1 MELQKID
8 PSVQA
13 IQDYMVENNHVDGI
27 FGDGKSIANSP
38 DVAIKHSFADQ
49 VYIRQMN
56 LKKDYVIVGAI
67 HNHLHAWFLLSGKVI
82 INNNGEKIEHV
93 APCYTVSKPGSKRL
107 IYAVEDSVFVNTHK
121 NPSNTKNIEE
131 LEKEIVSMTMEEYNN
146 KTI

>member
-1 MELQKID
+1 MELKTID

-13 IQDYMVENNHVDGI
+13 VQDYIVRNNHIEGM
-27 FGDGKSIANSP
+27 FGDGKSIAKSP
-38 DVAIKHSFADQ
+38 DVTIKHSFADQ

-93 APCYTVSKPGSKRL
+93 APCYTVSEPGSKRL
-107 IYAVEDSVFVNTHK
+107 IYAIEDSVFVNIHK
-121 NPSNTKNIEE
+121 NPSNTKDIEE

>member
-1 MELQKID
+1 MELKTID

-13 IQDYMVENNHVDGI
+13 VQDYIVRNNHNEGM
-27 FGDGKSIANSP
+27 FGDGKSIAKSP
-38 DVAIKHSFADQ
+38 DVTIKHSFADQ

-93 APCYTVSKPGSKRL
+93 APCYTVSEPGSKRL
-107 IYAVEDSVFVNTHK
+107 IYAIEDSVFVNIHK
-121 NPSNTKNIEE
+121 NPSNTKDIEE

>member
-107 IYAVEDSVFVNTHK
+107 IYAVEDSVFVNIHK

>member
-13 IQDYMVENNHVDGI
+13 IQDYMVENNHVDRI

-82 INNNGEKIEHV
+82 INNNGEKIEHI
-93 APCYTVSKPGSKRL
+93 APCYTISEPGSKRL
-107 IYAVEDSVFVNTHK
+107 IYALEDSVFVNVHK
-121 NPSNTKNIEE
+121 NPSNTQNIEE
-131 LEKEIVSMTMEEYNN
+131 LENEIVSMTMEEYNN

>member
-82 INNNGEKIEHV
+82 INNNGEKIEHI
-93 APCYTVSKPGSKRL
+93 APCYTVSEPGSKRL
-107 IYAVEDSVFVNTHK
+107 IYAVEDSVFVNVHK
-121 NPSNTKNIEE
+121 NPSNTQNIKE
-131 LEKEIVSMTMEEYNN
+131 LENEIVSMTMEEYNN

>member
-67 HNHLHAWFLLSGKVI
+67 HNHLHAWFL
-82 INNNGEKIEHV
+82 
-93 APCYTVSKPGSKRL
+93 
-107 IYAVEDSVFVNTHK
+107 
-121 NPSNTKNIEE
+121 
-131 LEKEIVSMTMEEYNN
+131 
-146 KTI
+146 

>member
-1 MELQKID
+1 MELKTID

-13 IQDYMVENNHVDGI
+13 VQDYIVSNNHIEGM
-27 FGDGKSIANSP
+27 FGDGKSIAKSP
-38 DVAIKHSFADQ
+38 DVTIKHSFADQ

-93 APCYTVSKPGSKRL
+93 APCYTVSEPGSKRL
-107 IYAVEDSVFVNTHK
+107 IYAIEDSVFVNIHK
-121 NPSNTKNIEE
+121 NPSNTKDIEE

>member
-107 IYAVEDSVFVNTHK
+107 IYAVEDSVFVNSHK

>member
-1 MELQKID
+1 MKLNKIN

-13 IQDYMVENNHVDGI
+13 FQDYIVSNNDIEGV
-27 FGDGKSIANSP
+27 FGDGKSIAKSP
-38 DVAIKHSFADQ
+38 DVTIKHSFADQ

-82 INNNGEKIEHV
+82 INNNGEKIEHI
-93 APCYTVSKPGSKRL
+93 APCYTVSEPGSKRL
-107 IYAVEDSVFVNTHK
+107 IYALEDSVFVNVHK
-121 NPSNTKNIEE
+121 NPSNTQNIEE
-131 LEKEIVSMTMEEYNN
+131 LENEIVSMTMEEYNN